1 MAFNDPQFSRYS
13 HPLQS
18 PDNVPVLVCVAYI
31 MTEWLMVNNGNLITP
46 KLDYRR
52 YFDFCLGLLFS
63 SGVTH
68 SEESG
73 CCTMRTP
80 ALCREVHVAKE
91 WDSHS
96 IASWELR
103 LPTTT
108 ELSRE
113 TKPLYLSLSA
123 KCSPSHTGTLSRNH
137 WSADPQFLT
146 HRNCE
151 TTNVYRFKMQSFGVT
166 CYTAIDN
173 QHI

>member
-1 MAFNDPQFSRYS
+1 MAFNDP
-13 HPLQS
+13 HLQVFTPS
-18 PDNVPVLVCVAYI
+18 TVPSDNVPVLVCVAYI

-52 YFDFCLGLLFS
+52 YFDFCLGLLFLW
-63 SGVTH
+63 GHPLWRVWVLYYEDTQ
-68 SEESG
+68 
-73 CCTMRTP
+73 

-113 TKPLYLSLSA
+113 TKPLYLSLQLSA
-123 KCSPSHTGTLSRNH
+123 APATQETLSRNH
-137 WSADPQFLT
+137 WLADPQFLT